1 MITNKTLSV
10 LRCLFLATAL
20 AAAHASAQ
28 SETARYPTRPVKIV
42 VPLTAGGPTD
52 ILARIIGQSLSERLG
67 QPVVIDNR
75 PGAGG
80 NIGAEAVA
88 KSPPDGYT
96 LFMGTSGPMSINAA
110 LYGNLGFDPQRDLVP
125 VVGIAAAPFVVSVN
139 SRLPASSLK
148 ELLAYARKNPGK
160 LNYGAVSG
168 SASHLATALFM
179 SVAGVDM
186 TFIPYKGAA
195 PATTDLISGQIDVS
209 FLSTPGSVPY
219 IKAGKMKG
227 LAVTSA
233 RRIDTLP
240 ELPTV
245 AETGIAGYEASVWYG
260 LVAPAGTPK
269 EIVTR
274 LHREIVAIMREPA
287 VRERM
292 RNNDFEPT
300 GLGPDEF
307 ATFIREE
314 TVKWGK
320 VVKALGLK
328 AD

>member
-1 MITNKTLSV
+1 MNISKTAFGLK
-10 LRCLFLATAL
+10 CLLL
-20 AAAHASAQ
+20 AATLAAPHAAAQ
-28 SETARYPTRPVKIV
+28 SDAARYPARPVKIV

-52 ILARIIGQSLSERLG
+52 ILARIIGQSLSEKLG

-80 NIGAEAVA
+80 NIGAESVA

-96 LFMGTSGPMSINAA
+96 LFMGTSGPMSINAS
-110 LYGNLGFDPQRDLVP
+110 LYGNLAFDPQRDLVP
-125 VVGIAAAPFVVSVN
+125 VIGIAVAPFVVSVN
-139 SRLPASSLK
+139 PRVPASSLK

-168 SASHLATALFM
+168 SASHLATALFL
-179 SVAGVDM
+179 SAAGVDM

-219 IKAGKMKG
+219 IKAGKLKG

-240 ELPTV
+240 ELPSV
-245 AETGIAGYEASVWYG
+245 AESGIAGYEASVWYG

-269 EIVTR
+269 EIIAR
-274 LHREIVAIMREPA
+274 LHRTIAAIMQEPA

-292 RNNDFEPT
+292 RNNDFDPT
-300 GLGPDEF
+300 GLGPEEF
-307 ATFIREE
+307 AAFIREE
-314 TVKWGK
+314 TVKWSK

>member
-1 MITNKTLSV
+1 MTLSKTAVV
-10 LRCLFLATAL
+10 LKGLLL
-20 AAAHASAQ
+20 AATLAAPHAAAQ
-28 SETARYPTRPVKIV
+28 SDAARYPARPVKIV

-52 ILARIIGQSLSERLG
+52 ILARIIGQSLSEKLG

-80 NIGAEAVA
+80 NIGAESVA

-96 LFMGTSGPMSINAA
+96 LFMGTSGPMSINAS
-110 LYGNLGFDPQRDLVP
+110 LYGNLAFDPQRDLVP
-125 VVGIAAAPFVVSVN
+125 VIGIAAAPFVVSVN
-139 SRLPASSLK
+139 PRVPASSLK

-168 SASHLATALFM
+168 SASHLATALFLGA
-179 SVAGVDM
+179 AGVDM

-219 IKAGKMKG
+219 IKAGKLKG

-233 RRIDTLP
+233 RRIDTLS
-240 ELPTV
+240 ELPSV
-245 AETGIAGYEASVWYG
+245 AESGIAGYEASVWYG

-269 EIVTR
+269 EIVAR
-274 LHREIVAIMREPA
+274 LHRTIAAIMQEPA

-292 RNNDFEPT
+292 RSNDFDPT
-300 GLGPDEF
+300 GLGPEEF
-307 ATFIREE
+307 AAFIREE
-314 TVKWGK
+314 TVKWSK